1 MLCHISMLTLPAV
14 LGPVSEEFGLSL
26 TEITAVGTAAY
37 LLFGLGSL
45 PAGFLAGV
53 SSAKLT
59 LTLFFLGTGAS
70 ALLIA
75 LAPSFPVFVAG
86 MVLLGISASMYHVS
100 GPTLISHF
108 SKRAGRSFGVLG
120 VAGSAGITLA
130 PLVAAVMANWIGWR
144 SAYAVLLIPA
154 VAGSVLLLVDRQIPS
169 VREPVG
175 RKQRE
180 EVNRGRI
187 LIFALLMIVGALTGF
202 IYRAFLTMLPTY
214 LAESI
219 SISNISPVL
228 SGGVLS
234 SVILAFGMIGQY
246 TGGRLADSL
255 DRFKLYATILI
266 VVAPLLVII
275 GVASGWMVVVAAVVF
290 SVIYFA
296 SLPVENS
303 ILGSFVPPRLVS
315 SMFGVKYIVTF
326 GLGSLG
332 SVYSGYVTET
342 WGASALYASLGP
354 IIALGSVT
362 VFVAMRL
369 RGRPRQH

>member
-1 MLCHISMLTLPAV
+1 M
-14 LGPVSEEFGLSL
+14 
-26 TEITAVGTAAY
+26 
-37 LLFGLGSL
+37 
-45 PAGFLAGV
+45 
-53 SSAKLT
+53 
-59 LTLFFLGTGAS
+59 
-70 ALLIA
+70 
-75 LAPSFPVFVAG
+75 
-86 MVLLGISASMYHVS
+86 
-100 GPTLISHF
+100 
-108 SKRAGRSFGVLG
+108 
-120 VAGSAGITLA
+120 
-130 PLVAAVMANWIGWR
+130 
-144 SAYAVLLIPA
+144 
-154 VAGSVLLLVDRQIPS
+154 
-169 VREPVG
+169 
-175 RKQRE
+175 
-180 EVNRGRI
+180 
-187 LIFALLMIVGALTGF
+187 ALTGF